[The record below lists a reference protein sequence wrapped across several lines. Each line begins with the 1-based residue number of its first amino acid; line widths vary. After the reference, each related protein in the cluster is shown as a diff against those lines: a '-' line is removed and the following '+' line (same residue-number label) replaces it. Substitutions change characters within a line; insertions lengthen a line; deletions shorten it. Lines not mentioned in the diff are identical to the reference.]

1 MKIWYNVIKFDNKV
15 VKNNMKGDIK
25 MAKFYNTSLDEQ
37 ETIINVDYGKREVHC
52 YTSRYAVYDRL
63 LAKLGEPTKTFYT
76 NKKISGASWI
86 IPFSEKKVLATIFSR
101 PTIVGS
107 L

>member
-1 MKIWYNVIKFDNKV
+1 MT
-15 VKNNMKGDIK
+15 
-25 MAKFYNTSLDEQ
+25 KFYNTNPEEQ

-63 LAKLGEPTKTFYT
+63 KAKIGEPTQTFYT
-76 NKKISGASWI
+76 NKKISGATWI
-86 IPFSEKKVLATIFSR
+86 IPFSNKKLLGNVFSR